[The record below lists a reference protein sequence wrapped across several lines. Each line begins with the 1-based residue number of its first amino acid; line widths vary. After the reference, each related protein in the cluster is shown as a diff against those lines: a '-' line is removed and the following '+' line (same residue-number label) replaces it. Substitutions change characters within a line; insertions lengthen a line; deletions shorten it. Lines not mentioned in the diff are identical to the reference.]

1 VQLRRWL
8 KGDKEAGGG
17 NQQKKA
23 HLKHYNEYLE
33 ALRRWRQHSRNQ
45 PASLLEVVSWAEP
58 SIANL
63 LNKFEKLWLTAST
76 ADRKSLKTWEHD
88 ETV

>member
-1 VQLRRWL
+1 MQLRRWL

-33 ALRRWRQHSRNQ
+33 VLRSWRQHSRNQ

-58 SIANL
+58 SIAN
-63 LNKFEKLWLTAST
+63 KFEKLGLTAST
-76 ADRKSLKTWEHD
+76 ADRKSLKIWEHD